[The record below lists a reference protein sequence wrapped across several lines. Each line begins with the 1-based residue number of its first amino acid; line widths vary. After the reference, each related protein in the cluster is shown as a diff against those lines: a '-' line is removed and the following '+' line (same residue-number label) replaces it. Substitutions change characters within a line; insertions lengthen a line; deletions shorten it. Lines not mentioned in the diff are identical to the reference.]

1 MPATALLSAGM
12 IYGLRKPEPRIIFS
26 STLKMS

>member
-12 IYGLRKPEPRIIFS
+12 VYGLHKPEPRIIFS
-26 STLKMS
+26 STLKMP